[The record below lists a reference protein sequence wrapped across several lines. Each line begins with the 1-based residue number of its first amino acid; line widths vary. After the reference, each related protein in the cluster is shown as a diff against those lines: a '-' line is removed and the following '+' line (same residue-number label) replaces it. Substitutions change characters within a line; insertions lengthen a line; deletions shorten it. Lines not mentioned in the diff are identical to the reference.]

1 MGDREG
7 NVLGFLIS
15 AFAVGVLVV
24 GWFLFNRQLILG
36 VQAGLVVGVIVG
48 SIFWPVVRTPDLGG
62 RALMGAFIGVLLIL
76 LFEALQIGNVLRGF
90 NFFTLAG
97 ASSLLGGT
105 VYGAIIRI
113 LQAAYIGAAFA
124 ILLVAPTKFV
134 LGALVG
140 TLVAAAIGGVGIPLL
155 ALQGVVLQQEV
166 AWLGIG
172 LLTLVLFIVFDTS

>member
-36 VQAGLVVGVIVG
+36 VQAGLLVGIVVG
-48 SIFWPVVRTPDLGG
+48 SIFWPIVRTPDLGG
-62 RALMGAFIGVLLIL
+62 RALLGAFIGVLLML
-76 LFEALQIGNVLRGF
+76 LFEALRIGNVLRGF
-90 NFFTLAG
+90 NFFTLTG
-97 ASSLLGGT
+97 ASSLLSGT
-105 VYGAIIRI
+105 VYGVIIRI
-113 LQAAYIGAAFA
+113 VQAAYIGAAFA
-124 ILLVAPTKFV
+124 ILLVSPTKFV

-140 TLVAAAIGGVGIPLL
+140 ALVAAAIGGVGVPLL
-155 ALQGVVLQQEV
+155 AMQGITLQREI

-172 LLTLVLFIVFDTS
+172 VLTLLLFVVFDTS